1 MFCSRTSNN
10 INKRHERSLRIVLN
24 DYSSNFNIL
33 LENNNDI
40 SNHHRNIQALLI
52 EVFNMKNELAPPIME
67 LILKKRFSTY
77 NLSNFQERA
86 KFIFKIL
93 DFYYVKSHLF
103 VELANL
109 ATTIN
114 KFYLYVF
121 FIIDV

>member
-1 MFCSRTSNN
+1 M
-10 INKRHERSLRIVLN
+10 LN

-52 EVFNMKNELAPPIME
+52 EVFNMKNELARPIME
-67 LILKKRFSTY
+67 SILKKRFNTY
-77 NLSNFQERA
+77 NLGDFQEFV

-103 VELANL
+103 VELVNL

-114 KFYLYVF
+114 KFLFYLYTF